1 MQHLHQSARGGRGR
15 PVYGVGFL
23 GSVLGSVLSATRAAK
38 TLQGDPTTH
47 PRRTQ
52 EADAGAFS
60 WGPARA
66 FNTCGS
72 VQLAPPG
79 LIAC

>member
-1 MQHLHQSARGGRGR
+1 M
-15 PVYGVGFL
+15 YGVGFL

-66 FNTCGS
+66 FNTCVDVS
-72 VQLAPPG
+72 FHFPNVKV
-79 LIAC
+79 ID

>member
-1 MQHLHQSARGGRGR
+1 M
-15 PVYGVGFL
+15 YGVGFL

-47 PRRTQ
+47 PSRTQ

>member
-23 GSVLGSVLSATRAAK
+23 GSVLGSVLSTPRVAK

>member
-1 MQHLHQSARGGRGR
+1 MLGS
-15 PVYGVGFL
+15 V

-52 EADAGAFS
+52 EADAGDFS
-60 WGPARA
+60 WGPAWA
-66 FNTCGS
+66 FN
-72 VQLAPPG
+72 
-79 LIAC
+79 ACEEAIGVRYD

>member
-1 MQHLHQSARGGRGR
+1 MT
-15 PVYGVGFL
+15 
-23 GSVLGSVLSATRAAK
+23 GSVLRATRAAK

-60 WGPARA
+60 WGPAFDPAFLGVMA
-66 FNTCGS
+66 FNTC
-72 VQLAPPG
+72 V
-79 LIAC
+79 